1 MCDVGRAV
9 SSLAAP
15 LVGAVTG
22 LIGGKPASAPAAA
35 PKATPADPVV
45 ASANYEAQA
54 KADRIKLEQ
63 EATAK
68 DNQDILATARRKRMQ
83 AGRSSS
89 ILATGADAP
98 QASTVLGSGG
108 AG

>member
-1 MCDVGRAV
+1 MCNIGSAFKSIV
-9 SSLAAP
+9 AP
-15 LVGAVTG
+15 ITG
-22 LIGGKPASAPAAA
+22 LLGGKPAPMAAIAA
-35 PKATPADPVV
+35 PKPAPVDPAAT
-45 ASANYEAQA
+45 STNYEAQA

-68 DNQDILATARRKRMQ
+68 DNQEILATARRKRMQ

-89 ILATGADAP
+89 ILASGADAGTP
-98 QASTVLGSGG
+98 STVLGSGG